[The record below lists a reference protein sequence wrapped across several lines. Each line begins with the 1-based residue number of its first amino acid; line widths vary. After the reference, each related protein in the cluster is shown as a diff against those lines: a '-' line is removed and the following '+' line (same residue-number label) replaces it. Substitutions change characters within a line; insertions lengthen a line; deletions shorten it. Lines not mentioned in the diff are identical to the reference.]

1 MSRHWLPGKT
11 ERQAAGDLDDVTD
24 ETRLVTSRLHDET
37 REEPLVQPIVHSSTY
52 RIQNVKHY
60 EDILKQ
66 GGRLYLRLGNST
78 CESVE
83 ATVNELEGGAGSIVF
98 GCGMAAISTAL
109 LTLLH
114 SGDHIVCCH
123 PLYSGTYD
131 VMTKQ
136 LQERYNIA
144 ITFVDYDIEEYR
156 KAIRPNTKVLFG
168 ETPCNP
174 LLSIL
179 DVEELAK
186 LGRSQPGLTTILD
199 TTYATPYLLKPIKYG
214 IDIVIHSGTKYLGGH
229 SDLCA
234 GIATARTVDQWKELM
249 IGRRT
254 YGGILSPFEA
264 SLLMRGLK
272 TLHLRVD
279 RQCNTAA
286 QLAQLLECHVKVK
299 EVYYP
304 GLKSNPGH
312 EIAKRQMKKF
322 GAMIGFELKG
332 GLEAAKTFVQSV
344 RVITLAV
351 SLGGV
356 ESLVEHPATMT
367 HGTMIMTD
375 QERKEGH
382 IADGLIRFSVGL
394 EDVDDLTKDIQQA
407 LDKIN

>member
-60 EDILKQ
+60 EDILNQ
-66 GGRLYLRLGNST
+66 GGRLYVRLGNST

-83 ATVNELEGGAGSIVF
+83 VTVNELEGGAGSIVF
-98 GCGMAAISTAL
+98 GSGMAAISTAL
-109 LTLLH
+109 LTCLK

-131 VMTKQ
+131 LMTKH
-136 LQERYNIA
+136 LQQRYNITV
-144 ITFVDYDIEEYR
+144 TFVGYDIEEYR

-174 LLSIL
+174 LLSVL

-186 LGRSQPGLTTILD
+186 LARSHPGLTTILD

-234 GIATARTVDQWKELM
+234 GIVTARTVDQWKEIM
-249 IGRRT
+249 VGRRT
-254 YGGILSPFEA
+254 FGGILSPFEA
-264 SLLMRGLK
+264 SLLLRGLK
-272 TLHLRVD
+272 TLHVRVD

-286 QLAQLLECHVKVK
+286 QLAQLLESHDKIK
-299 EVYYP
+299 AVYYP

-312 EIAKRQMKKF
+312 DIAKRQMKKF

-367 HGTMIMTD
+367 HGSMIMSNE
-375 QERKEGH
+375 ERKEAN

-394 EDVDDLTKDIQQA
+394 EDVDDLTKDIKQA